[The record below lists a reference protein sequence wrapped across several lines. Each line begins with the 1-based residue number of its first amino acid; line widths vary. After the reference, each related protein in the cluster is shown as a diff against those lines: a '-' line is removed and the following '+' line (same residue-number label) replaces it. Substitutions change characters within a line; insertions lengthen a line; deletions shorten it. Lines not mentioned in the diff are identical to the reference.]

1 MPGKSKVKIR
11 RYGRNGATSPKRTKI
26 KNIMSEKMFNKAK
39 GKKDN

>member
-11 RYGRNGATSPKRTKI
+11 RGNGATSPKKTKI
-26 KNIMSEKMFNKAK
+26 KNIMSEKMFQKAR